1 MAERWNPWNPW
12 RTLRELDEVE
22 LWFAPLDGCRGLWVR
37 SGGRDAIY
45 LEETLGRRERRE
57 VLAHELVHVERGLGH
72 PDVCPL
78 LTAKDEA
85 RVWREALDR
94 LAPPEAVEA
103 LRRRGEEGEPVTVG
117 DVADE
122 LDLSADGV
130 GRLIALLRATGRA

>member
-1 MAERWNPWNPW
+1 MAEPWNPW
-12 RTLRELDEVE
+12 RALRDLDAVE

-78 LTAKDEA
+78 LTEKDEA
-85 RVWREALDR
+85 AVWREALRR
-94 LAPPEAVEA
+94 LAPDDVILR
-103 LRRRGEEGEPVTVG
+103 LRRRAEEGEPVTL
-117 DVADE
+117 DDLADE
-122 LDLSADGV
+122 LDLSPDGAR
-130 GRLIALLRATGRA
+130 RLAALLGAAAPR

>member
-1 MAERWNPWNPW
+1 MAERWNPW
-12 RTLRELDEVE
+12 RTLRELDAVE

-45 LEETLGRRERRE
+45 LEETLDRRERRE

-78 LTAKDEA
+78 LTEKDEVL
-85 RVWREALDR
+85 VWREALRR
-94 LAPPEAVEA
+94 LAPPEAVGA
-103 LRRRGEEGEPVTVG
+103 LRRRAEEGEPVTVH
-117 DVADE
+117 DLADE

-130 GRLIALLRATGRA
+130 ARLVALLRATGRD